1 MDQLRSHDDRHT
13 VLELEIQ
20 FFKEKLR
27 QNHAEMSLLRR
38 SICLFVERFDQRLN
52 QEVRQRQQIKG
63 ALFTLMQEVRECI
76 DRFLEHDVGN

>member
-27 QNHAEMSLLRR
+27 QNHAELSLLRR

-52 QEVRQRQQIKG
+52 QEVRQRQQMKQ
-63 ALFTLMQEVRECI
+63 AFLTLMREVRDSI
-76 DRFLEHDVGN
+76 DKFLEHGIGY